1 MPPRSAPETERESS
15 LLQRLLVR
23 DDAAT
28 MVEYALM
35 IALIALICFT
45 AVALLGTSTS
55 SVFSNTTL
63 LNAL

>member
-1 MPPRSAPETERESS
+1 MPPRSVPETDKELNR
-15 LLQRLLVR
+15 LQRFLVR

-55 SVFSNTTL
+55 SVFSNSTL